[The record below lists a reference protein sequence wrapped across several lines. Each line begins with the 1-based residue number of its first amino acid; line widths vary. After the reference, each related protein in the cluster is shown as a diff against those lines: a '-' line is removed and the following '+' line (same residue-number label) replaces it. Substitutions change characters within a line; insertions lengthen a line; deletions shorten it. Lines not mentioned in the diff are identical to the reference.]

1 MRYSDGVAKYSE
13 EKKKSILNAVIDSDN
28 AVSSAENREEI
39 TMTTNGQARIKSK
52 KSGLIAAAC
61 AALIIGGG
69 SAAYFSMKAPDKE
82 VRTSPAASAP
92 QEELSDSNQGSQS
105 MTFMDMV
112 ENTDAI
118 FEGEI
123 TEIKVGALTPDGMVF
138 DASKKDVE
146 NADSITKT
154 DSFGNYF
161 QCTVKINGIAFVY
174 SDEEVDIPDEI
185 TFIMPVDTENIKFDN
200 NGEESSTV
208 GMKVGDR
215 DLFFLRHSEL
225 PSVDW
230 EPTAVNSVFEYDNST
245 HSYKNDI
252 EEGVYEDEI
261 TDYMLNYFSYE
272 EKEFVTSW
280 ADYHEEPY
288 TIEYGFSNAAPGCV
302 IHMEYSDDHYVIT
315 LQPEGPEAEQAEK
328 EETEAAETEEAE
340 SEDPLGVGLKVD
352 DHGKIVEGF
361 EGLDIKISELWYV
374 PDNHIYGIA
383 IDVSATDGSPLPW
396 GYDSSAMTMVYDDLT
411 PFMEATDADSVTM
424 LGGWAK
430 EGEPNTMRFLIS
442 TEPKTDADGVDQN
455 AEIFLG
461 INAITDEEGNEVATG
476 RFEAHFHFDLNNKLS
491 DR

>member
-13 EKKKSILNAVIDSDN
+13 EKKKNILNAVIGSDN

-39 TMTTNGQARIKSK
+39 TMTTNGQARIKGK

-69 SAAYFSMKAPDKE
+69 SAAYLSMKTPEKE
-82 VRTSPAASAP
+82 VRTTPAASAP
-92 QEELSDSNQGSQS
+92 QEKLSEDKQSSQP
-105 MTFMDMV
+105 MAFMDMV

-161 QCTVKINGIAFVY
+161 QCTVKMNGIAFVY

-185 TFIMPVDTENIKFDN
+185 TFIMPVDSENSKFDN

-225 PSVDW
+225 SSVEW
-230 EPTAVNSVFEYDNST
+230 EPTTVNSVFEYDNST

-252 EEGVYEDEI
+252 EEGAYEDEI

-288 TIEYGFSNAAPGCV
+288 TTRFGFGNVAPGCV
-302 IHMEYSDDHYVIT
+302 ISVEYADDHYDIIV
-315 LQPEGPEAEQAEK
+315 QQ
-328 EETEAAETEEAE
+328 EEPGQELEEEPAETEGSENEA
-340 SEDPLGVGLKVD
+340 PLGQELKTD
-352 DHGKIVEGF
+352 DQGRIIEGF

-374 PDNHIYGIA
+374 PEQNIYGAA
-383 IDVSATDGSPLPW
+383 IDVKNTDGTPLSW
-396 GYDSSAMTMVYDDLT
+396 GDDSSAMTMVYDDLT

-442 TEPKTDADGVDQN
+442 TEPKADADGVDEN
-455 AEIFLG
+455 TEIFLG

-476 RFEAHFHFDLNNKLS
+476 RFEAHFHFDLNAKLDS
-491 DR
+491 

>member
-13 EKKKSILNAVIDSDN
+13 EKKKNILNAVIGSDN

-39 TMTTNGQARIKSK
+39 TMTTNGQARIKGK

-69 SAAYFSMKAPDKE
+69 SAAYLSMKTPEKE
-82 VRTSPAASAP
+82 VRTTPAASAP
-92 QEELSDSNQGSQS
+92 QEKLSEDKQSSQP
-105 MTFMDMV
+105 MAFMDMV

-161 QCTVKINGIAFVY
+161 QCTVKMNGIAFVY

-185 TFIMPVDTENIKFDN
+185 TFIMPVDSENSKFDN

-225 PSVDW
+225 SSVEW
-230 EPTAVNSVFEYDNST
+230 EPTTVNSVFEYDNST

-252 EEGVYEDEI
+252 EEGAYEDEI

-288 TIEYGFSNAAPGCV
+288 TTRFGFGNVAPGCV
-302 IHMEYSDDHYVIT
+302 ISVEYADDHYDIIV
-315 LQPEGPEAEQAEK
+315 QQ
-328 EETEAAETEEAE
+328 EEPGQELEEEPAETEGSENEA
-340 SEDPLGVGLKVD
+340 PLGQGLKTD
-352 DHGKIVEGF
+352 DQGSIIEGF

-374 PDNHIYGIA
+374 PEQNIYGAA
-383 IDVSATDGSPLPW
+383 IDVKNTDGTPLSW

-442 TEPKTDADGVDQN
+442 TEPKADADGVDEN
-455 AEIFLG
+455 TEIFLG

-476 RFEAHFHFDLNNKLS
+476 RFEAHFHFDLNAKLDS
-491 DR
+491 

>member
-13 EKKKSILNAVIDSDN
+13 EKKKNILNAVIGSDN

-39 TMTTNGQARIKSK
+39 TMTTNGQARIKGK

-69 SAAYFSMKAPDKE
+69 SAAYLSMKIPEKE
-82 VRTSPAASAP
+82 VRTTPAASAP
-92 QEELSDSNQGSQS
+92 QEKLSEDKQSSQP
-105 MTFMDMV
+105 MAFMDMV

-123 TEIKVGALTPDGMVF
+123 TDIRIGELTADGMVF
-138 DASKKDVE
+138 DASEEEVK

-154 DSFGNYF
+154 DSLGAYY
-161 QCTVKINGIAFVY
+161 QYTVKTNGIAFVY
-174 SDEEVDIPDEI
+174 SDEEVDIPDEV
-185 TFIMPVDTENIKFDN
+185 TFIKPLDEDKADAGT
-200 NGEESSTV
+200 GV
-208 GMKVGDR
+208 GINVGDK

-225 PSVDW
+225 SSVEW
-230 EPTAVNSVFEYDNST
+230 EPTTVNSVFEYDNST

-261 TDYMLNYFSYE
+261 TDYMLKYFSYE

-288 TIEYGFSNAAPGCV
+288 TTRFGFGNVAPGCV
-302 IHMEYSDDHYVIT
+302 ISVEYADDHYDIIV
-315 LQPEGPEAEQAEK
+315 QQ
-328 EETEAAETEEAE
+328 EEPGQELEEEPAETEGSENEA
-340 SEDPLGVGLKVD
+340 PLGQGLKTD
-352 DHGKIVEGF
+352 DQGSIIEGF

-374 PDNHIYGIA
+374 PEQNIYGAA
-383 IDVSATDGSPLPW
+383 IDVKNTDGTPLSW
-396 GYDSSAMTMVYDDLT
+396 GYDGSAMTMVYDDLT

-442 TEPKTDADGVDQN
+442 TEPKADADGVDEN
-455 AEIFLG
+455 TEIFLG

-476 RFEAHFHFDLNNKLS
+476 KFEAHFHFDLNAKLDS
-491 DR
+491 

>member
-13 EKKKSILNAVIDSDN
+13 EKKKNILNAVIGSDN

-39 TMTTNGQARIKSK
+39 TMTTNGQARIKGK
-52 KSGLIAAAC
+52 KSGFIAAAC

-69 SAAYFSMKAPDKE
+69 SAAYLSMKTPEKE
-82 VRTSPAASAP
+82 VRTTPAASAP
-92 QEELSDSNQGSQS
+92 QEKLSEDKQSSQP
-105 MTFMDMV
+105 MAFMDMV

-118 FEGEI
+118 FEAEVTNIRIGE
-123 TEIKVGALTPDGMVF
+123 LTADGMVF
-138 DASKKDVE
+138 DASEEEVK

-154 DSFGNYF
+154 DSLGAYY
-161 QCTVKINGIAFVY
+161 QYTVKTNGIAFVY
-174 SDEEVDIPDEI
+174 SDEEVDIPDEV
-185 TFIMPVDTENIKFDN
+185 TFIKPLDEDKADAGT
-200 NGEESSTV
+200 GV
-208 GMKVGDR
+208 GINVGDK

-225 PSVDW
+225 SSVEW
-230 EPTAVNSVFEYDNST
+230 EPTTVNSVFEYDNST

-252 EEGVYEDEI
+252 EEGAYEDEI

-288 TIEYGFSNAAPGCV
+288 TTRFGFGNVAPGCV
-302 IHMEYSDDHYVIT
+302 ISVEYADDHYDIIV
-315 LQPEGPEAEQAEK
+315 QQ
-328 EETEAAETEEAE
+328 EEPGQELEEEPAETEGSENEA
-340 SEDPLGVGLKVD
+340 PLGQGLKTD
-352 DHGKIVEGF
+352 DQGRIIEGF

-374 PDNHIYGIA
+374 PEQNIYGAA
-383 IDVSATDGSPLPW
+383 IDVKNTDGTPLSW

-442 TEPKTDADGVDQN
+442 TEPKADADGVDEN
-455 AEIFLG
+455 TEIFLG

-476 RFEAHFHFDLNNKLS
+476 RFEAHFHFDLNAKLDS
-491 DR
+491 

>member
-13 EKKKSILNAVIDSDN
+13 EKKKNILNAVIGSDN

-39 TMTTNGQARIKSK
+39 TMTTNGQARIKGK

-69 SAAYFSMKAPDKE
+69 SAAYLSMKIPEKE
-82 VRTSPAASAP
+82 VRTTPAASAP
-92 QEELSDSNQGSQS
+92 QEKLSEDKQSSQP
-105 MTFMDMV
+105 MAFMDMV

-118 FEGEI
+118 FEGEVTDI
-123 TEIKVGALTPDGMVF
+123 RIGELTADGMVF
-138 DASKKDVE
+138 DASEEEVK

-154 DSFGNYF
+154 DSLGAYY
-161 QCTVKINGIAFVY
+161 QYTVKTNGIAFVY
-174 SDEEVDIPDEI
+174 SDEEVDIPDEV
-185 TFIMPVDTENIKFDN
+185 TFIKPLDEDKADAGT
-200 NGEESSTV
+200 GV
-208 GMKVGDR
+208 GINVGDK

-225 PSVDW
+225 SSVEW
-230 EPTAVNSVFEYDNST
+230 EPTTVNSVFEYDNST

-252 EEGVYEDEI
+252 EEGAYEDEI

-272 EKEFVTSW
+272 EEEFVTSW

-288 TIEYGFSNAAPGCV
+288 TIEYGFSNVAPGCV

-374 PDNHIYGIA
+374 PEQNIYGAA
-383 IDVSATDGSPLPW
+383 IDVKNTDGTPLSW

-442 TEPKTDADGVDQN
+442 TEPKADADGVDEN
-455 AEIFLG
+455 TEIFLG
-461 INAITDEEGNEVATG
+461 INEITDEEGNEVATG
-476 RFEAHFHFDLNNKLS
+476 RFEAHFHFDLNAKLDS
-491 DR
+491 